1 MKSFQQ
7 RNPIPIGIVGLVVIA
22 LGITAAMNTEKLPI
36 IGAGTVYTA
45 QFSEAA
51 GLSEDDSVRIAGVK
65 VGEVRSV
72 DLVNDRIE
80 VKFKVTDAWVGDR
93 SKAAIKIQTLLGAK
107 YLALQP
113 RGKKALDPAST
124 IGLKRTAVPYDVTDA
139 FQDLT
144 GTVEDLDTDQLA
156 KSFDTLSD
164 TLRNTPDDVR
174 SSLSGLS
181 KLSKTIATRDDE
193 LSELL
198 TNTKQVSKT
207 LSERDDALVKLMDDS
222 NKLLSELQRREEAI
236 STLLE
241 GSQELAKQLRGLVT
255 DNEDQLGPV
264 LDELDQLTSMLHRNE
279 DSLAKGIENYAPF
292 IRLFTNAIG
301 NGRWFDNYICGLL
314 PPSLG
319 PVNEK
324 GCYQE

>member
-7 RNPIPIGIVGLVVIA
+7 RNPIPIGIVGLVVIV

-45 QFSEAA
+45 HFSEAA
-51 GLSEDDSVRIAGVK
+51 GLSEDDAVRIAGVK
-65 VGEVRSV
+65 VGTVRSV
-72 DLVNDRIE
+72 DLVDHRIQ
-80 VKFKVTDAWVGDR
+80 VKFKVSDAWVGNQ
-93 SKAAIKIQTLLGAK
+93 SKAAIKIQTLLGSK
-107 YLALQP
+107 YMALQP
-113 RGKKALDPAST
+113 RGDDSLDPAT
-124 IGLKRTAVPYDVTDA
+124 PIGLKHTTVPYDVTDA
-139 FQDLT
+139 FEDLT

-156 KSFDTLSD
+156 KSFETLSG
-164 TLRNTPDDVR
+164 TLENTPDDVR

-181 KLSKTIATRDDE
+181 KLSKTIAKRDDQ
-193 LSELL
+193 LSDLL
-198 TNTKQVSKT
+198 SNTKQVSKT
-207 LSERDDALVKLMDDS
+207 LSDRDDALVKLMDDS

-241 GSQELAKQLRGLVT
+241 GSQELSKQLRGLVS
-255 DNEDQLGPV
+255 DNEGQIGPV
-264 LDELDQLTSMLHRNE
+264 LDDLDQLTSMLHRNE
-279 DSLAKGIENYAPF
+279 DSLAEGIKNYAPF

-319 PVNEK
+319 KVNEK